1 MIAPPMARI
10 QFTMSM
16 TGVMSPTR
24 SEYLPTGAGLLAIV
38 VSRPKTNGSA
48 GNRGSAECQPG
59 LVVPVGSVFGFVAA
73 DRERGVCSTPV
84 ALAALD
90 LEVGALAVVARGD
103 FDLLAVFRPAVF
115 GAAVF
120 GAAALGT
127 AGFAAADF
135 VAADFV
141 AAGLDAAA
149 LAAAVLAAAVLAAA
163 VLA

>member
-16 TGVMSPTR
+16 TGVTSPTR

-48 GNRGSAECQPG
+48 GNRRSAECQPG

-120 GAAALGT
+120 GAAVFGAAVFGAAAMGT

-149 LAAAVLAAAVLAAA
+149 L
-163 VLA
+163 